1 MTRRSRTSSS
11 VERRLA
17 DLEATFLT
25 SDPDPEFGPSTLSAE
40 ERDLLD
46 KVFGSDHPEIEMD
59 WEAVDPI
66 DVPPPE

>member
-1 MTRRSRTSSS
+1 MTRRSRMSSS

-17 DLEATFLT
+17 DLEGASST
-25 SDPDPEFGPSTLSAE
+25 SDPEFGPSTLSAG

-46 KVFGSDHPEIEMD
+46 KAFGPDHPEVEMD

>member
-17 DLEATFLT
+17 DLEATVST
-25 SDPDPEFGPSTLSAE
+25 SDSEFGPSTLSPE
-40 ERDLLD
+40 ERDLLEKAFD
-46 KVFGSDHPEIEMD
+46 PECSEVEMD